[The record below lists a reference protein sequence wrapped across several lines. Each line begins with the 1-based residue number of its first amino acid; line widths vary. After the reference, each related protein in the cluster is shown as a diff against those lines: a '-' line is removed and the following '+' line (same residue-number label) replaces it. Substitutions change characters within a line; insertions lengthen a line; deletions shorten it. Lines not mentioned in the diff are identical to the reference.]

1 MSLDTDLII
10 ERRRLKRHLNL
21 WRVIGLVA
29 IISTI
34 VVGAGRLNLTSD
46 GHIAR
51 LEIKGVIIDNIA
63 RDEVLRKI
71 AKNDN
76 IKALIVNI
84 NSPGGSYVGGEALY
98 EALRFVGANKPVVAL
113 MGTTATSAGYLTAL
127 ASDQIFARSSSLTGS
142 IGVILQS
149 VDVTDMLNN
158 LGIKPIIIK
167 STPLKA
173 QPNPLEKLSKA
184 ALKATES
191 VVADFYNMF
200 IDVVAERRNLPREDV
215 KKLADG
221 RVFSGRQAYALGLI
235 DAIGAE
241 TEARKWL
248 FEIHKIASSLPIK
261 EVEISNDD
269 IPWVSWLNSKIEKVV
284 FSKRLS
290 LDGVISLWQPSN
302 L

>member
-1 MSLDTDLII
+1 MSLDADLII
-10 ERRRLKRHLNL
+10 ERRRLKRQLNL

-29 IISTI
+29 VLAAI
-34 VVGAGRLNLTSD
+34 VVGAGRLNLTGD

-51 LEIKGVIIDNIA
+51 IAINGIIVDDLA

-71 AKNDN
+71 AENDRA
-76 IKALIVNI
+76 KALIVNI

-98 EALRFVGANKPVVAL
+98 EALRFVGRKKPVVAL

-149 VDVTDMLNN
+149 VDVTNMLDNI
-158 LGIKPIIIK
+158 GVKPIVIK
-167 STPLKA
+167 SAPLKA
-173 QPNPLEKLSKA
+173 QPNPFEKFSKA
-184 ALKATES
+184 ARKVTES

-200 IDVVAERRNLPREDV
+200 IDVVAERRNLPREKV

-248 FEIHKIASSLPIK
+248 FDSHEIADSLPI
-261 EVEISNDD
+261 EDIEIAKDG
-269 IPWVSWLNSKIEKVV
+269 IPWASWLNSKIEKII

-290 LDGVISLWQPSN
+290 LDGMISLWQPKP

>member
-10 ERRRLKRHLNL
+10 ERRRLKRQLNL

-29 IISTI
+29 VFSVI
-34 VVGAGRLNLTSD
+34 VVGAGRLNLTGD

-51 LEIKGVIIDNIA
+51 IGIQGIIVDDLA
-63 RDEVLRKI
+63 RDEVLRSI
-71 AKNDN
+71 AENDRV
-76 IKALIVNI
+76 KALIVKI

-98 EALRFVGANKPVVAL
+98 EALRFVGKRKPVVAL

-149 VDVTDMLNN
+149 VDVTDMLQS
-158 LGIKPIIIK
+158 LGVKPIVIK
-167 STPLKA
+167 SAPLKA
-173 QPNPLEKLSKA
+173 QPNPLEKFSKA
-184 ALKATES
+184 AREVTES
-191 VVADFYNMF
+191 VVADFYDMF
-200 IDVVAERRNLPREDV
+200 IDVVAERRKLSREKV

-221 RVFSGRQAYALGLI
+221 RVFSGRQAHALGLI

-248 FEIHKIASSLPIK
+248 LDFHKIADTLPI
-261 EVEISNDD
+261 EDIEISENG
-269 IPWVSWLNSKIEKVV
+269 IPWISWLNTKIEKII
-284 FSKRLS
+284 FSKRLT
-290 LDGVISLWQPSN
+290 LDGVTSLWQPEH